1 MTARPF
7 RLTAPVASE
16 DVLQQAVGRALD
28 LLLMPPAMWFAL
40 PIGHVQL
47 SPAQAARLAR
57 IGTKRGLPDILVI
70 WQGVYGIELK
80 RDGSGLS
87 RSRTVTTRRGGL
99 RVLEGQTE
107 VFPRLIAAGFIDIAV
122 CRSVEAVI
130 SQLAEWRVPLRGRV
144 AA

>member
-7 RLTAPVASE
+7 RLTAPVVPE

-87 RSRTVTTRRGGL
+87 RGRTVTTRRGGL

-107 VFPRLIAAGFIDIAV
+107 VFPKLIAAGFVDIAV

-130 SQLAEWRVPLRGRV
+130 SQLTEWRVPLRGKV